1 MVVDKRVVCG
11 TQQDTDL
18 ELGIVAVAILPE
30 TFVELKVVD
39 FTADLTAVDPGD
51 TDPHAVYIGLAP
63 IAVAHLSHVS
73 PVGHS
78 SEFGVF
84 VDRCQLVGGRV
95 RTVQLSNQD
104 CSSIISSVKGRGRQ
118 RLPLFRPWRVA
129 SAFTL

>member
-1 MVVDKRVVCG
+1 MVVVVVDKRVVCG

-51 TDPHAVYIGLAP
+51 TDPHTIYIGLSP
-63 IAVAHLSHVS
+63 VSMAHITHVS

-78 SEFGVF
+78 PEFRVF
-84 VDRCQLVGGRV
+84 VDRGH
-95 RTVQLSNQD
+95 
-104 CSSIISSVKGRGRQ
+104 
-118 RLPLFRPWRVA
+118 
-129 SAFTL
+129 